1 MQVTRETGND
11 MVLCGSI
18 GNRPF
23 HVSKVH
29 RLKIHTY
36 HINWL
41 LQTVQTARAGW
52 WWAVSHCMNQMSGS
66 KYILRTSR
74 TAYRLL
80 LWSGGRVMWPPILC
94 VLGFNGQR
102 DNAGDALRLLL
113 LLGWVEANWG
123 KAASREFDGVAGKW
137 KVLFFCILVFLY
149 SSIFAIIQFSSFF
162 FALPDYGTCK
172 KLGMCPDVLG
182 DRQQKGR
189 TSLSITNPDFLLPRQ
204 GKTLDRPAPMG
215 HRRGP
220 VIHESDH
227 SVPLLVIGNPI
238 PPLRLW
244 P

>member
-1 MQVTRETGND
+1 M
-11 MVLCGSI
+11 
-18 GNRPF
+18 
-23 HVSKVH
+23 
-29 RLKIHTY
+29 
-36 HINWL
+36 
-41 LQTVQTARAGW
+41 
-52 WWAVSHCMNQMSGS
+52 
-66 KYILRTSR
+66 
-74 TAYRLL
+74 
-80 LWSGGRVMWPPILC
+80 
-94 VLGFNGQR
+94 
-102 DNAGDALRLLL
+102 
-113 LLGWVEANWG
+113 
-123 KAASREFDGVAGKW
+123 AGKW

-244 P
+244 PSSLVRGCLRDCTARSFNKQSHSCPWLWRWVVPCLERRRFAVTISPCDLRPVRVLEFDITVARSCSTRCTTRASPPSHLVSIHLCRVL